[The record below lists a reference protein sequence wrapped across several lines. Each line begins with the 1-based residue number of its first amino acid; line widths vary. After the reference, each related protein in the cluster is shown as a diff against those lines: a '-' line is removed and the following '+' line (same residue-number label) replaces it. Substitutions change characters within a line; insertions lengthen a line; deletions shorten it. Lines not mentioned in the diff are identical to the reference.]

1 MKPLLSATLEDVH
14 KAPFPGLAS
23 PKLDGIRCL
32 IVEGIAV
39 SRNFKRIPNDAI
51 STALNH
57 AGLTGLDGELIVGD
71 PKAPDCYRKTNSGV
85 MSFDGVPDWTFWV
98 FDDFTDPTVAF
109 TYRLAAAASR
119 ISGLS
124 GELRKRVRLV
134 THVVKKDAAALHE
147 YEAQHILAGYEG
159 VMVRSPHGL
168 YKYGRSTA
176 REGYLF
182 KLKRFTD
189 GEARIVGFDERM
201 HNANEAKRDALGR
214 TERSSHKANLVPMG
228 TLGAL
233 KVVDTQTG
241 VEFDVGTGFTDAE
254 RDEIWAGRKD
264 WLNRLVKYKSLAVGV
279 KEKPRHPVY
288 LGQRLDI

>member
-1 MKPLLSATLEDVH
+1 MKPMLSATLDCIESLNYPV
-14 KAPFPGLAS
+14 LVS

-32 IVEGIAV
+32 IVDGIAV

-85 MSFDGVPDWTFWV
+85 MSHDGDPDWTFWV
-98 FDDFTDPTVAF
+98 FDDFGDIMSPF
-109 TYRLAAAASR
+109 FLRLASAKAR
-119 ISGLS
+119 IAGLS
-124 GELRKRVRLV
+124 SELKKRVRLV
-134 THVVKKDAAALHE
+134 THVTKRSAEELHE

-159 VMVRSPHGL
+159 VMVRHPEGL
-168 YKYGRSTA
+168 YKYGRSTP
-176 REGYLF
+176 REGALF

-189 GEARIVGFDERM
+189 GEARVVGFEEQMQNNNEKTRDE
-201 HNANEAKRDALGR
+201 LGR
-214 TERSSHKANLVPMG
+214 AKRSSHKENKRAKG

-233 KVVDTQTG
+233 KVVDKWTG
-241 VEFDVGTGFTDAE
+241 VHFDIGTGFTDKE
-254 RDEIWAGRKD
+254 RFDIWADRPN
-264 WLNRLVKYKSLAVGV
+264 WLNKLVKYKSLAVGV

-288 LGQRLDI
+288 LGERLDI